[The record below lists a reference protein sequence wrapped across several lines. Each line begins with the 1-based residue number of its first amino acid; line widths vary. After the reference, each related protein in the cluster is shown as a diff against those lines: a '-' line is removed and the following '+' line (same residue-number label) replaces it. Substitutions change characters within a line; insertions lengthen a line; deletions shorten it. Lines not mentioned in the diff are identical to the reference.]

1 MLWLRR
7 YPAVLKQV
15 HSELDIR
22 PSLRINEV
30 QKRMSKVSG
39 KLEDDSVLWERRIA
53 FGNLVSDKFE
63 LLHVTATGYCKM
75 W

>member
-15 HSELDIR
+15 HRELDMR
-22 PSLRINEV
+22 TLLRINEV

-39 KLEDDSVLWERRIA
+39 KLEDDS
-53 FGNLVSDKFE
+53 
-63 LLHVTATGYCKM
+63 LL
-75 W
+75 